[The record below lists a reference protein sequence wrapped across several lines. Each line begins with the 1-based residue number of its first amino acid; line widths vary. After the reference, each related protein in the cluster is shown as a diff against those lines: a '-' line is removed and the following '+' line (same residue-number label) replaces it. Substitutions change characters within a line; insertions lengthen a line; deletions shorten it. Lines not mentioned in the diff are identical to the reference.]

1 MTRID
6 FYILQDVELDAMHR
20 FACRLATKAMSNGNE
35 VHIHAAD
42 SEAAQA
48 VDDLLWIYPEQRF
61 VPHVLHHCPQTQGPQ
76 TQAPAKKSSAPVNIG
91 WEEPNHV
98 DDVLINLSGEVPG
111 FFGRFDRVAEIVV
124 RSTRDA
130 GRDRYKFYRDR
141 GFPLFHH
148 ELDDWETS

>member
-35 VHIHAAD
+35 VYVHTAD
-42 SEAAQA
+42 NSVAQT
-48 VDDLLWIYPEQRF
+48 VDDLLWEYPPQRF
-61 VPHVLHHCPQTQGPQ
+61 VPHQLLTDQPA
-76 TQAPAKKSSAPVNIG
+76 APINIG
-91 WEEPNHV
+91 WQEPRQV

-124 RSTRDA
+124 RTTRDA

>member
-1 MTRID
+1 MTRVD

-20 FACRLATKAMSNGNE
+20 FACRLASKAMSNGNE
-35 VHIHAAD
+35 IYIHAAD
-42 SEAAQA
+42 DAAA
-48 VDDLLWIYPEQRF
+48 KSLDDLLWLYPEQRF
-61 VPHVLHHCPQTQGPQ
+61 VPHGLTADK
-76 TQAPAKKSSAPVNIG
+76 TSAPIHIG
-91 WEEPNHV
+91 WEEPRQI

-124 RSTRDA
+124 RATRDA

-148 ELDDWETS
+148 ELDDWEAP

>member
-6 FYILQDVELDAMHR
+6 FYILQDVEIDAMHR
-20 FACRLATKAMSNGNE
+20 FACRLATKAMSNGND
-35 VHIHAAD
+35 VHIHTANDA
-42 SEAAQA
+42 AAQTL
-48 VDDLLWIYPEQRF
+48 DDLLWVYPEQRF
-61 VPHVLHHCPQTQGPQ
+61 VPHDLASDSSP
-76 TQAPAKKSSAPVNIG
+76 APINIG
-91 WEEPNHV
+91 WQEPKDA

-124 RSTRDA
+124 RNTRDA

-148 ELDDWETS
+148 ELDDWETQ